1 MRRDEGRNRVG
12 CASGRNGVN
21 WMRIRGFEE
30 TKGCL
35 ERIDAGDSDDLNHRE
50 AESCWELV
58 WTGHESACRQC
69 QDSKDQS
76 PRWGTYDAN
85 IWGAGVGERKC
96 HTACCVQSSAGM
108 NCRAAMSS
116 RVIPRRSSMQLTDS

>member
-12 CASGRNGVN
+12 CASRRNGVN
-21 WMRIRGFEE
+21 WMRIREFEE

-58 WTGHESACRQC
+58 WTGHESACRQM
-69 QDSKDQS
+69 SRLKRS
-76 PRWGTYDAN
+76 EPK
-85 IWGAGVGERKC
+85 VG
-96 HTACCVQSSAGM
+96 H
-108 NCRAAMSS
+108 
-116 RVIPRRSSMQLTDS
+116 L